1 MGGAMRNHH
10 SLTKPA
16 AAVLALLG
24 PAVLVAA
31 LAALTGCRAYRLE
44 RKLGPA
50 HADFLS
56 KVDPIINRE
65 ERKIFLE
72 LPEDARD
79 GFIEEFWKRRD
90 PDPDTERNEFRV
102 EYDLRVERTRILFV
116 GEGRPGWQTDR
127 GRIYILFG
135 PPTERQSAPMEM
147 RGRCQE
153 IWYYGAFPVVFVDEH
168 CSGHFILTAVNL
180 EHLNDLNIAQGH
192 FQSTFTQDKRFFD
205 YDVSMEKVRAGEGVY
220 EGKVFVDVPYS
231 TIWFDFKGGRL
242 ETSFEVRLELSDSS
256 GTVLWEGQGSFPLSL
271 EERELTGNR
280 TRRFRMEFPFAVE
293 RDLDRLKDE
302 KLRLEVTVRSA
313 AEGEEL
319 KKAIAFQLKL

>member
-1 MGGAMRNHH
+1 MTMHH
-10 SLTKPA
+10 PRKGPA
-16 AAVLALLG
+16 AAVLAVLG
-24 PAVLVAA
+24 PAA
-31 LAALTGCRAYRLE
+31 LALCLASSVSGCRTYKLE
-44 RKLGPA
+44 KQLSPA
-50 HADFLS
+50 HADFLA
-56 KVDPIINRE
+56 KVDYIIARE

-79 GFIEEFWKRRD
+79 GFIDEFWKRRD
-90 PDPDTERNEFRV
+90 PDPDTERNEFRF
-102 EYDLRVERTRILFV
+102 EYEQRLERARILFH

-127 GRIYILFG
+127 GRIYVLFG
-135 PPTERQSAPMEM
+135 PPTERQAIPMET